1 MNRLFHRVFCL
12 TLAVAFVFRL
22 AAPGPALAQGT
33 AALSDD
39 QIKERLSYIES
50 ALKAGQP
57 RAGTWYYGWIAAYSA
72 GAAAGG
78 ILAASNWNDTKLQ
91 GTEIVPDREFAEGML
106 VGGATSLL
114 GVGALVIDPFTPAT
128 AAKKLARLPG
138 NTAEERRAKLER
150 AEELLRKCA
159 RRERSGRSLTTHL
172 LNLGANAA
180 AGVVTKVAFD
190 QSWGNA
196 LITFVSGEAVSLLN
210 IFTQP
215 MRATRDLREYE
226 AKYQGQKGGFVPAPN
241 ERKWTLSVWPG
252 GLAFRLAF

>member
-1 MNRLFHRVFCL
+1 
-12 TLAVAFVFRL
+12 
-22 AAPGPALAQGT
+22 
-33 AALSDD
+33 
-39 QIKERLSYIES
+39 
-50 ALKAGQP
+50 
-57 RAGTWYYGWIAAYSA
+57 
-72 GAAAGG
+72 
-78 ILAASNWNDTKLQ
+78 
-91 GTEIVPDREFAEGML
+91 
-106 VGGATSLL
+106 
-114 GVGALVIDPFTPAT
+114 
-128 AAKKLARLPG
+128 
-138 NTAEERRAKLER
+138 
-150 AEELLRKCA
+150 
-159 RRERSGRSLTTHL
+159 LTTHL

-226 AKYQGQKGGFVPAPN
+226 AKYLGQKGGFVPAPN